1 MQKVDEVINA
11 KHLEQWKGLSKLV
24 AIIIGEQDHMNCPL

>member
-1 MQKVDEVINA
+1 MQKVDEVIDA
-11 KHLEQWKGLSKLV
+11 KHLEQRKVLSKLL